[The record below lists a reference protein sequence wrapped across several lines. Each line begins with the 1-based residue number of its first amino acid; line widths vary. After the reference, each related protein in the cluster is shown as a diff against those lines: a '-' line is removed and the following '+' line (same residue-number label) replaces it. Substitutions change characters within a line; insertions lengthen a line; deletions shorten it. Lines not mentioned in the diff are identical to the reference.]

1 MGRSLNTHILPSKW
15 IFLLCFRMK
24 RMILALI
31 LIENTY
37 FINMIKELNTFYGE
51 EKTPYLTECF
61 NELTQK
67 IEPTYTPKCRDSFK
81 KHLETFAE
89 KVLSLK

>member
-1 MGRSLNTHILPSKW
+1 
-15 IFLLCFRMK
+15 
-24 RMILALI
+24 
-31 LIENTY
+31 
-37 FINMIKELNTFYGE
+37 MIKELNTFYGE

-67 IEPTYTPKCRDSFK
+67 IEPAYTPKCRDSFK

>member
-1 MGRSLNTHILPSKW
+1 
-15 IFLLCFRMK
+15 
-24 RMILALI
+24 MILALI
-31 LIENTY
+31 LVENTY
-37 FINMIKELNTFYGE
+37 FINMIKELSIFYGE

-61 NELTQK
+61 NELTQR
-67 IEPTYTPKCRDSFK
+67 IEPKYITKSKDSFK